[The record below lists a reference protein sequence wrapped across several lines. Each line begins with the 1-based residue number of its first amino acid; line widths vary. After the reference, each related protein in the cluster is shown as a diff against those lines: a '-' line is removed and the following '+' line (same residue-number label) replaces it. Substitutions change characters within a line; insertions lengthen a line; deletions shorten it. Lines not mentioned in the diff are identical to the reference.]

1 MPIVCIFNRIP
12 RIVIHTLIGLFYHAA
27 HACHIIYVERQPGHC
42 MQDDINRCASWHYVP
57 WARMHHKNTK
67 NASHSHRMFSH
78 NRNVNLQWWFG
89 EHSRRVYAIAI
100 CHWCGRLCG
109 CGGHA
114 TRFAIPQTHLPK
126 NWKKK
131 TNLHVHS
138 IYSLVL
144 WIWRAVCE
152 YVCEFVAVCAMCMC
166 WCFFR
171 SIAFRIH
178 YLCLMA
184 RCTTC
189 FTLFIFF
196 SVGLFISL
204 LSVWIIHLICD
215 SNISLHLCLG
225 EKNKERTKMSFANN
239 NAFCTSVDQRKTQA
253 RQTGGRHTFRS
264 NLILLILWLRIWFV
278 AVAGLNCS

>member
-1 MPIVCIFNRIP
+1 MYHGQECITKIRKMLRIAIACSHTIATWICNGDSVSTVDVCMPLPFAIDVVACVAVAGMQLDSQFHRRTCQRIE
-12 RIVIHTLIGLFYHAA
+12 RKKQ
-27 HACHIIYVERQPGHC
+27 IYTYILSIRLCCEFGVL
-42 MQDDINRCASWHYVP
+42 CASMC
-57 WARMHHKNTK
+57 AR
-67 NASHSHRMFSH
+67 
-78 NRNVNLQWWFG
+78 
-89 EHSRRVYAIAI
+89 
-100 CHWCGRLCG
+100 
-109 CGGHA
+109 
-114 TRFAIPQTHLPK
+114 
-126 NWKKK
+126 
-131 TNLHVHS
+131 
-138 IYSLVL
+138 
-144 WIWRAVCE
+144 
-152 YVCEFVAVCAMCMC
+152 FVAVCAMCMC